1 MEKVIET
8 PEFILSMPWRWRRNF
23 SPRYHYNFKQK
34 GTKRKEKKRKIWS
47 GRFCWINHLFRDL
60 VKKYEELIFRFWVR
74 KSLWATWRSV
84 TNTGITRAE
93 KAPDT
98 FKIILPLDCAEVLS
112 RQQQRW
118 PREIRKTAA
127 FPSLLLLLC
136 SSKRHNR
143 PAKHRNLDKTT
154 KILTAK
160 AFYLTLISL

>member
-23 SPRYHYNFKQK
+23 SPRYHYNFKK
-34 GTKRKEKKRKIWS
+34 KAKKRKEKKRKIWS
-47 GRFCWINHLFRDL
+47 GRFCWVNHLFRDL
-60 VKKYEELIFRFWVR
+60 VIKNMRSWYSDFGYERVMSNLKKCYEHCHNSSGKKHLI
-74 KSLWATWRSV
+74 
-84 TNTGITRAE
+84 
-93 KAPDT
+93 
-98 FKIILPLDCAEVLS
+98 LS
-112 RQQQRW
+112 RSFYLWTALKFSPQQQRW

-143 PAKHRNLDKTT
+143 PAKYRNLDKTT
-154 KILTAK
+154 KILTAT